1 MTVESE
7 RYYDGGAHGIEESR
21 RTQVEDRALAGG
33 AGRGGGDTLK
43 RQYRKV
49 HG

>member
-1 MTVESE
+1 MVE
-7 RYYDGGAHGIEESR
+7 AHGIEESR

-33 AGRGGGDTLK
+33 RGGGDTLK